1 MATINGA
8 TLQDIAYSGAAPLA
22 AVHGKVT
29 LAAAQINDKVRL
41 NKVFAGTKIHD
52 MKMINAALGAS
63 VTVDLGFEYVNGEA
77 GGNAAYWLSNQACT
91 NAAMNQ
97 SAAAPVT
104 LLYDAYIIATVE
116 GAAATGALDTV
127 ATFEFKGK

>member
-1 MATINGA
+1 MATLNA
-8 TLQDIAYSGAAPLA
+8 PTLANTMYSGDCPLA
-22 AVHGKVT
+22 VAHGQIT

-41 NKVFAGTKIHD
+41 FKVFAGTKFHD

-63 VTVDLGFEYVNGEA
+63 VTIDLGFEYVNGES

-104 LLYDAYIIATVE
+104 MAYDAYVIATVE
-116 GAAATGALDTV
+116 AAAATGLIDV
-127 ATFEFKGK
+127 VGTFEFQGK

>member
-8 TLQDIAYSGAAPLA
+8 TIQDIVYSGDCPLA
-22 AVHGKVT
+22 VAHGQVT

-41 NKVFAGTKIHD
+41 NKVYAGTKIYD

-77 GGNAAYWLSNQACT
+77 GGDADYWLSNQACT
-91 NAAMNQ
+91 NAGMNQ
-97 SAAAPVT
+97 SAVAPVT
-104 LLYDAYIIATVE
+104 MQYDAYIIATIE
-116 GAAATGALDTV
+116 GAAATGLINTV
-127 ATFEFKGK
+127 ATFEFRGK